1 MIGLEAKA
9 LSKDFGPFRAVEAVS
24 FHVKQGEVLGFLGP
38 NGAGKSTTMKML
50 TGFLTPSAGSA
61 WICGVSMAEEPL
73 QAKKQFGYLPER
85 GPLYGEM
92 TAVEFLHFAGRA
104 REYSGAR
111 LRKRVEEVIEICRI
125 GEIRNRL
132 LSTLSKGYRQRVGL
146 AQALLHDPP
155 CLILDEP
162 TDGLD
167 PNQKDVVRDLIRGMR
182 SEKAIIL
189 STHILE
195 EVDALCNRVIII
207 NRGKVLLDETPE
219 DMLRRHPRWGALRV
233 ELARGQGSAAKQ
245 GLAARPEVAE
255 VVSDGSGLIVVP
267 KKDQRIDGVVTEL
280 AAKNGWKIES
290 IGHVN
295 ARLEDVFRSLT
306 MPAKS

>member
-1 MIGLEAKA
+1 MIGLEAKE
-9 LSKDFGPFRAVEAVS
+9 LCKDFGPFRAVDRVS
-24 FHVKQGEVLGFLGP
+24 FHVKKGEVLGFLGP

-61 WICGVSMAEEPL
+61 SICGIPMADDPL
-73 QAKKQFGYLPER
+73 GAKKKFGYLPER

-92 TAVEFLHFAGRA
+92 TAVEFLFFAGRS
-104 REYSGAR
+104 RELSGNR
-111 LRKRVEEVIEICRI
+111 LREAVERVIGVCRI

-146 AQALLHDPP
+146 AQAILHDPP

-167 PNQKDVVRDLIRGMR
+167 PNQKDVVRDLIRAMR
-182 SEKAIIL
+182 ADKAIIL

-207 NRGKVLLDETPE
+207 DRGKVLLDETPE
-219 DMLRRHPRWGALRV
+219 EMLRRHPRWGALRV
-233 ELARGQGSAAKQ
+233 ELSK
-245 GLAARPEVAE
+245 GLAAKAKPQLAAQAGVAE
-255 VVSDGSGLIVVP
+255 VIDDDGALIVVP
-267 KKDQRIDGVVTEL
+267 KEDQRIDRSVTDL
-280 AAKNGWKIES
+280 AAKNGWSIES
-290 IGHVN
+290 ISRLD

-306 MPAKS
+306 MPEK